1 MKKVL
6 RCVVASIFMAM
17 LMPAV
22 SAQDL
27 GGTWEGAWYRGMTSG
42 TMVLEVTSAGEGTV
56 QFVNLDNFGEAAVAL
71 QRVEVNGMDFN
82 FRAAGE
88 GTSAFVATT
97 QLTNDGEVLKGK
109 AQYEG
114 FPIKFTLKRR

>member
-1 MKKVL
+1 M
-6 RCVVASIFMAM
+6 ASMFLAM
-17 LMPAV
+17 LMPVA

-71 QRVEVNGMDFN
+71 QRVEVNGMDFS
-82 FRAAGE
+82 FSAPGE
-88 GTSAFVATT
+88 GASVFVATT
-97 QLTNDGEVLKGK
+97 QLIDDGEILQGK
-109 AQYEG
+109 ARYEG
-114 FPIKFTLKRR
+114 FPIKFRLKRR